1 MGATRG
7 APYGRD
13 LAKRERDGFGGPT
26 GRELEDH
33 GDRTSRLG
41 HRIGHGPALSR
52 QAGLVQADAP
62 VAGKHLQRPPVGK
75 DDRLSGKSL
84 ILLAGGLVRASMGP
98 GGAGALVPQ
107 DDRRV
112 ADELDAVEEEPG
124 SSGADRPGEDDGSS
138 SHVVSGPR
146 DGER

>member
-41 HRIGHGPALSR
+41 HRIGHGSALSR
-52 QAGLVQADAP
+52 RAGLVQTDAP

-84 ILLAGGLVRASMGP
+84 ILLAGELVRAPMGP

-107 DDRRV
+107 DDKR
-112 ADELDAVEEEPG
+112 AAHEPDAAGEEPA
-124 SSGADRPGEDDGSS
+124 SSGADRPGWAD
-138 SHVVSGPR
+138 VS
-146 DGER
+146 